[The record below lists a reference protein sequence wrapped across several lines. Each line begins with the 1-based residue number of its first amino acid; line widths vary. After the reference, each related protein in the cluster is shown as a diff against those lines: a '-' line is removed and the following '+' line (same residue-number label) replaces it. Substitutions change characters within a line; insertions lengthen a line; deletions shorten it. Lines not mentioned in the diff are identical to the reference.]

1 MKNILAIF
9 FFSLLFCS
17 EISADITSQLLKL
30 NEMYRSETITE
41 EEFKKAKSIL
51 LKMDETKTEEAE
63 TKISKDVIL
72 TLNIN
77 LVVVLFIFITIKT
90 INQN

>member
-1 MKNILAIF
+1 MKNIVAIF

-30 NEMYRSETITE
+30 NEMYKSGTITE

-51 LKMDETKTEEAE
+51 LKMDAVSYTH
-63 TKISKDVIL
+63 L
-72 TLNIN
+72 TLPPTPY
-77 LVVVLFIFITIKT
+77 V
-90 INQN
+90 

>member
-1 MKNILAIF
+1 MKNIVAIF

-30 NEMYRSETITE
+30 NEMYRSGTITE

-51 LKMDETKTEEAE
+51 LKMDE
-63 TKISKDVIL
+63 S
-72 TLNIN
+72 
-77 LVVVLFIFITIKT
+77 
-90 INQN
+90 